1 MDSYKYP
8 VKLIDNQ
15 EGGYILEFRDLP
27 EINSEIWSIKE
38 FEDTAVDALVTML
51 DLYFEHNKV
60 FPKPSKPQE
69 GEILISPPLSFI
81 AKMLLLNTM
90 VSDNIGA
97 CDLAKKMNIKRQ
109 EVNRIIDLR
118 HVTKIDT
125 IQKALQA
132 LGKDLEL
139 QLN

>member
-1 MDSYKYP
+1 
-8 VKLIDNQ
+8 
-15 EGGYILEFRDLP
+15 
-27 EINSEIWSIKE
+27 
-38 FEDTAVDALVTML
+38 ML

-90 VSDNIGA
+90 VLDNIRA

-109 EVNRIIDLR
+109 EVNRILDLKPLTPLR
-118 HVTKIDT
+118 WGYLFCLIEICLSLSIKSKQIF
-125 IQKALQA
+125 INKNL
-132 LGKDLEL
+132 LKSNYNCLL
-139 QLN
+139 L